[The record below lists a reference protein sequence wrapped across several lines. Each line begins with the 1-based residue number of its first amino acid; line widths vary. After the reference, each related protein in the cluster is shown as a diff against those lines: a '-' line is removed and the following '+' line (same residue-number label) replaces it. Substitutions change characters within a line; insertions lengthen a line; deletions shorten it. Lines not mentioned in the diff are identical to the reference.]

1 MKRLGWS
8 GVIGR
13 QGDETLKRNGRRDFC
28 VLHELVIMNT
38 TFQHKDIHK
47 FTWDSKGR
55 GLRSIIDYF
64 IVRRTLRPGV
74 VDVRVVRGVELGSD
88 HHLVLM
94 KVRLKVKKQKKGR
107 EVEWKKR
114 WSSFVMDVELCHVL
128 SNNSTILCLFFCLL
142 L

>member
-13 QGDETLKRNGRRDFC
+13 QGDETLKRNGRKDFC

-94 KVRLKVKKQKKGR
+94 KVRLKEAKEGQRGR
-107 EVEWKKR
+107 MEEKMEFICDGCR
-114 WSSFVMDVELCHVL
+114 IMPC
-128 SNNSTILCLFFCLL
+128 T
-142 L
+142 